1 MLKHISIENIALI
14 KKIDIDFDE
23 GFSVLT
29 GETGAGKSIIV
40 DAVNL
45 VIGERADKSLIK
57 YGEEKALVEAIFSIK
72 DNKKAISALSELG
85 FLDDDSDDEAIFSR
99 EISNSGKNICRI
111 NGRLCNANTL
121 KEISTNMIDIHGQ
134 HEHQSLLNSHMHLN
148 ILDMYIGEKA
158 TELITAYK
166 EESSKLKKTNKQ
178 IKDILGEDNKE
189 QRIDILNYQI
199 NEIDAANLYEGEEQE
214 LKEKR
219 EMLLNLQKIISAL
232 NAAHEYLNGETIE
245 YSALSLIKSAAN
257 EVATISD
264 INKNYENLKEKLDNT
279 YYLLEDASY
288 ELSSLLDIDQFD
300 ENENDLIEERL
311 ETINKLKRKY
321 GNDFTEI
328 ISFRDNSAKELEML
342 LNSQSVL
349 TQLENQKN
357 NLQIK
362 IFELAKQLSD
372 LRRETALIFEKAVVE
387 QLNTLGMSKCSFIV
401 IFNEMPNEFKD
412 ADFNENG
419 FDVLEFFISL
429 NPGQPEKPLSKVAS
443 GGEVSRIMLALKS
456 IYADKDEIS
465 TMVFDEIDTGISGK
479 VAGIVG
485 EKIKDTSKTKQILCI
500 THLPQIA
507 ASADNHFLVE
517 KTQTEN
523 ETITNIK
530 KLDKNQRV
538 EELAKMMGDGAIT
551 GAALNHAR
559 DLLNN

>member
-14 KKIDIDFDE
+14 KKIDIDFEE

-72 DNKKAISALSELG
+72 DNKKAIAALSELG

-158 TELITAYK
+158 TELINAYK
-166 EESSKLKKTNKQ
+166 EESTKLKITNKQ
-178 IKDILGEDNKE
+178 IKEILGEDNKE

-257 EVATISD
+257 EVAAISN

-349 TQLENQKN
+349 TQLETQKN

-372 LRRETALIFEKAVVE
+372 LRRNTALIFEKAVVE
-387 QLNTLGMSKCSFIV
+387 QLNTLGMSKCSFSV
-401 IFNEMPNEFKD
+401 IFNEMPNEFKK

-419 FDVLEFFISL
+419 FDVLEFYISL

-443 GGEVSRIMLALKS
+443 GGEVSRIMLGLKS

-485 EKIKDTSKTKQILCI
+485 EKIKATSKTKQILCI

-530 KLDKNQRV
+530 KLDRNQRV

>member
-72 DNKKAISALSELG
+72 DNKKAIAALSELG

-111 NGRLCNANTL
+111 NGRLCNANIL
-121 KEISTNMIDIHGQ
+121 KEISTHMIDIHGQ

-166 EESSKLKKTNKQ
+166 EESLKLKKTNKQ

-189 QRIDILNYQI
+189 QKIDILNYQI
-199 NEIDAANLYEGEEQE
+199 NEIDTANLYEGEEQE

-257 EVATISD
+257 EVAAISN

-288 ELSSLLDIDQFD
+288 ELSNLLDIDQFD

-349 TQLENQKN
+349 TQLETQKN

-372 LRRETALIFEKAVVE
+372 LRRNTALIFEKAVVE
-387 QLNTLGMSKCSFIV
+387 QLNTLGMSKCSFSV
-401 IFNEMPNEFKD
+401 IFNEMPNEFKK

-419 FDVLEFFISL
+419 FDVLEFYISL

-485 EKIKDTSKTKQILCI
+485 EKIKATSKTKQILCI

-538 EELAKMMGDGAIT
+538 EELAIMMGDGAIT

>member
-1 MLKHISIENIALI
+1 MLKHISIENVALI

-23 GFSVLT
+23 GFSALT

-72 DNKKAISALSELG
+72 DNKKAIAALSELG
-85 FLDDDSDDEAIFSR
+85 FLDDESEDEAIFSR

-121 KEISTNMIDIHGQ
+121 KEISTHMIDIHGQ

-158 TELITAYK
+158 TELISAYK
-166 EESSKLKKTNKQ
+166 EEITKLKNTNKR
-178 IKDILGEDNKE
+178 IKEILGEDNKE

-232 NAAHEYLNGETIE
+232 NAAHEYINGETIE
-245 YSALSLIKSAAN
+245 YSALSLIKSASN
-257 EVATISD
+257 EVSAISN
-264 INKNYENLKEKLDNT
+264 ININYENLKEKLDNT

-321 GNDFTEI
+321 GNDFEEI
-328 ISFRDNSAKELEML
+328 ISFRDQTAKELEML
-342 LNSQSVL
+342 LNSQSLL
-349 TQLENQKN
+349 TKLEAEKN
-357 NLQIK
+357 DLQIK
-362 IFELAKQLSD
+362 IFDLAKQLSD
-372 LRRETALIFEKAVVE
+372 LRRKTALIFEKEVVE
-387 QLNTLGMSKCSFIV
+387 QLSTLGMSKCSFSIL
-401 IFNEMPNEFKD
+401 FNEIPNEFKK

-419 FDVLEFFISL
+419 FDVLEFYISL

-485 EKIKDTSKTKQILCI
+485 EKIKATSKTKQILCI

-517 KTQTEN
+517 KMQTEN

-530 KLDKNQRV
+530 KLDKKQRT

-551 GAALNHAR
+551 QAALNHAK